1 MHFVDE
7 ALIRVRSGKGGNGC
21 ISFRR
26 EKFVPRGGPDGG
38 NGGRGGHVILKAS
51 KHLSTL
57 LDYKY
62 KKAYVAKRGQ
72 HGRGKRQHGKQGA
85 DLILQV
91 PEGTLIRDGETGAV
105 LADLA
110 AAGTQYTA
118 TLGGKGGRGNAHF
131 ATSTNQAPDYAED
144 GGKGEERVLKLEL
157 LVIASVG
164 IVGKPNAGKSTLIR
178 KISRARPKV
187 AAYPFT
193 TLAPVLGVVRYKD
206 LGEFVVAEI
215 PGIIE
220 GASTGA
226 GLGTRFLKH
235 LQRTK
240 IIIILVDASGGVEAI
255 YEDIEIITG
264 ELEQYDPTMQ
274 ERTVLVLLNKVDQ
287 PQARESAKFALDNI
301 RFPRENVMMVSA
313 ATGEGIE
320 QFLKRLTEVMGNER
334 KK

>member
-91 PEGTLIRDGETGAV
+91 PEGTLIRDGETGGV

-110 AAGTQYTA
+110 AAGAQYKA

-144 GGKGEERVLKLEL
+144 GGEGEERVLKLEL

-206 LGEFVVAEI
+206 SGEFVVAEI

-240 IIIILVDASGGVEAI
+240 IIVIIVDASGGTEAI
-255 YEDIEIITG
+255 HGDIEVITG

-274 ERTVLVLLNKVDQ
+274 ERTLLVLLNKVDL
-287 PQARESAKFALDNI
+287 PQALESAKFALDNI
-301 RFPRENVMMVSA
+301 RFPRENVMMISA

-320 QFLKRLTEVMGNER
+320 QVLKRLTEVMGNER

>member
-38 NGGRGGHVILKAS
+38 NGGRGGHVILKPS

-72 HGRGKRQHGKQGA
+72 HGRGKKQHGKQGA

-110 AAGTQYTA
+110 AADTQYTV

-131 ATSTNQAPDYAED
+131 ATSTNQAPDYAES
-144 GGKGEERVLKLEL
+144 GGEGEEKVLKLEL

-206 LGEFVVAEI
+206 FGEFVVAEI

-240 IIIILVDASGGVEAI
+240 IIIVIIDASGGTEAI
-255 YEDIEIITG
+255 RGDTEVITG
-264 ELEQYDPTMQ
+264 ELEQYDPSMQ
-274 ERTVLVLLNKVDQ
+274 ERTLLILLNKIDL
-287 PQARESAKFALDNI
+287 PEARENAKFALDNI
-301 RFPRENVMMVSA
+301 GFPRENVMMISA
-313 ATGEGIE
+313 ATGEGVE
-320 QFLKRLTEVMGNER
+320 QLLKRLTEVIGNER